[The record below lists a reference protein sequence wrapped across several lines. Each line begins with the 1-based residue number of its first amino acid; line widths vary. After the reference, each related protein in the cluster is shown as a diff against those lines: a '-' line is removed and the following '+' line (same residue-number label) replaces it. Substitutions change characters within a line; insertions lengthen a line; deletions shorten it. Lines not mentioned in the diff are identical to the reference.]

1 MKYLESYNN
10 FYYQEIPHDKYY
22 EMMGITGVRI
32 GLNRVPFTESERSM
46 LEELFKEN
54 LVNYKFDV
62 KIKSGNRHLEVYFDH
77 GSTTFKYGIDKVNDE
92 WFLVFRH
99 NNKNLESKNWMCDQ
113 IDGLIRLLEDQ
124 KIIL

>member
-10 FYYQEIPHDKYY
+10 FYYQEISHDKYSK
-22 EMMGITGVRI
+22 MMGITGCRMGV
-32 GLNRVPFTESERSM
+32 NRVPFTEIERSM

-62 KIKSGNRHLEVYFDH
+62 KIEAGTRHLEVYLDH

-99 NNKNLESKNWMCDQ
+99 SNKNFETKKWKCDQ
-113 IDGLIRLLEDQ
+113 IDGLIRLLKDQ
-124 KIIL
+124 RIIL